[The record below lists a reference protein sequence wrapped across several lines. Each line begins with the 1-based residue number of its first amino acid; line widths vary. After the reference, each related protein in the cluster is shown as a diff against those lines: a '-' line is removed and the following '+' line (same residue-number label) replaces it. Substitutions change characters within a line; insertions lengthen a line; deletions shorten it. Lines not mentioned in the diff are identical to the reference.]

1 MQFYSSEMPCHTI
14 RCTGRKPSWLTF
26 VVTAVALLV
35 ESGVQCGVGPYESH
49 LRALGLLV
57 RLDPHIARLH
67 GALDAAQD
75 IDALHEL
82 WLHPPEPED
91 ADPVWEAELPGE
103 LAVEPLLTLGGVWT
117 WTW

>member
-1 MQFYSSEMPCHTI
+1 MQFYSCEMPCHTI
-14 RCTGRKPSWLTF
+14 RSTGRKPSRLTF

-82 WLHPPEPED
+82 WLHSR
-91 ADPVWEAELPGE
+91 A
-103 LAVEPLLTLGGVWT
+103 
-117 WTW
+117 